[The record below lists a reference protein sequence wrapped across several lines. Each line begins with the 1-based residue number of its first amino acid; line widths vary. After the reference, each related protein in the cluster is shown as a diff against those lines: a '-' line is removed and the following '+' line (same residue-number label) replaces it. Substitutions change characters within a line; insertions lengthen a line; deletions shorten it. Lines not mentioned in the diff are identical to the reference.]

1 MNTFG
6 LCTGRSGVYLDNVS
20 WKTLLMDLVQ
30 GNQEGAGGCQGGENG
45 GGLKESKDTKKDD
58 QKDFFGEKKSEKI

>member
-1 MNTFG
+1 
-6 LCTGRSGVYLDNVS
+6 
-20 WKTLLMDLVQ
+20 MDLVQ
-30 GNQEGAGGCQGGENG
+30 GNQEGAGGRQGGKYG